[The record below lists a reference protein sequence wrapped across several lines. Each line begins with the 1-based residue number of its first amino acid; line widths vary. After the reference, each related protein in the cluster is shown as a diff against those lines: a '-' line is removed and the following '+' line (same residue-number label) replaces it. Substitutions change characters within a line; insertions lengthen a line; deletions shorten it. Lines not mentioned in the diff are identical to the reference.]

1 MLGVKNK
8 NALASIKENVDS
20 YVGKRVKLKT
30 NLGRKKVL
38 ERVGIVE
45 KTYPHIFVV
54 KVNDEKNNNTQRLSF
69 SYSDILMETVEL
81 TLVN

>member
-1 MLGVKNK
+1 VLGVKNK

>member
-1 MLGVKNK
+1 VLGVKNK

-54 KVNDEKNNNTQRLSF
+54 KVNDEKNNSTQRLSF

>member
-54 KVNDEKNNNTQRLSF
+54 KVNDEKNNSTQRLSF

>member
-1 MLGVKNK
+1 VLGVKNK

-30 NLGRKKVL
+30 NQGRKKVL
-38 ERVGIVE
+38 ERVGILE

-54 KVNDEKNNNTQRLSF
+54 KVDDEKNNSTQRLSF